1 MDIEIEV
8 TVVITQKSIFNLPV
22 AKWHDKC
29 DYHIRLF
36 KTSTDQIL
44 DKLSGEF
51 GHYLG
56 FAIPDGEDEILQ
68 FMANSIAYRQN
79 SDDVFTNNSIASG
92 VYSDGQHCECRIVT
106 AVFDEVS
113 KQEVLKYYYS
123 NNSKVLL
130 THE

>member
-8 TVVITQKSIFNLPV
+8 TVVTTQKSTFNLPV
-22 AKWHDKC
+22 EEWHDEC

-51 GHYLG
+51 GRYLG
-56 FAIPDGEDEILQ
+56 LAIPDDEDGILQ
-68 FMANSIAYRQN
+68 FMANSIAYRR
-79 SDDVFTNNSIASG
+79 D
-92 VYSDGQHCECRIVT
+92 SDGQHCECRIVT

-113 KQEVLKYYYS
+113 KQEILKYYYS